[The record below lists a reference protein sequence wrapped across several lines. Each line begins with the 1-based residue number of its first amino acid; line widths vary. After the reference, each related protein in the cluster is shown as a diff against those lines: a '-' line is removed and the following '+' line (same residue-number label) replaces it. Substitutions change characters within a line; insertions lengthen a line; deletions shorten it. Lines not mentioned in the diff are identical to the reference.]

1 MRLVVL
7 LGPPGAGKGT
17 QAVLLAERL
26 GLIHVA
32 TGDLFR
38 TEVREATAI
47 GLQAKAFMDRGEL
60 VPDAIVIDML
70 RARLA
75 RPDAQAGVVL
85 DGFPRTRGQ
94 AEALDRALAADG
106 ARLGCALLIAVQD
119 DVLVRRLSG
128 RWICEAAGHVYNE
141 SSNPPREPGRCDV
154 DGSRLVQ
161 RDDDRPET
169 VRARLASQLGALDE
183 VVEHYR
189 QRGLLRQVDGD
200 QPIDAVSSSLLD
212 AIAATSGGRG

>member
-17 QAVLLAERL
+17 QAVRLAERL

-38 TEVREATAI
+38 AEVRDGTSI
-47 GLQAKAFMDRGEL
+47 GLRAKAYMDRGEL
-60 VPDAIVIDML
+60 VPDDVVIDML
-70 RARLA
+70 RTRLG
-75 RPDAQAGVVL
+75 RPDAGAGVVL

-94 AEALDRALAADG
+94 AEALDRALADG
-106 ARLGCALLIAVQD
+106 RAQLECALLIAVED
-119 DVLVRRLSG
+119 EVLVRRLSG

-141 SSNPPREPGRCDV
+141 SSNPPAVAGRCDV
-154 DGSRLVQ
+154 DGSALVQ

-169 VRARLASQLGALDE
+169 VRARLASQLDALDE
-183 VVEHYR
+183 VVDHYR
-189 QRGLLRQVDGD
+189 RRGLLRQVDGD
-200 QPIDAVSSSLLD
+200 RPIDVVSDSLLD
-212 AIAATSGGRG
+212 ALATTPGGRA